1 MSFDNNNK
9 PLKLVDKNIIN
20 YYKQKIE
27 KQTLTNNIKTE
38 EIVVNS
44 IKWYQCYLDL
54 IKIYIKNYYGFI
66 LLFFIIGIL
75 LYYRYNEVNKKK
87 KIIKKMLK
95 KINNNNI

>member
-9 PLKLVDKNIIN
+9 SLKLVDKNIIN

-38 EIVVNS
+38 EIVV
-44 IKWYQCYLDL
+44 KWYQCYLDL

-66 LLFFIIGIL
+66 LLFLIIGIL
-75 LYYRYNEVNKKK
+75 LYYRYTEIKKKK